1 MTRFTFDHEIERDD
15 DTFEVRVCYDV
26 TPFIAATYWQPAEGG
41 EVEIVSVKRE
51 GAEFQLTDAEEVALL
66 TACQERAA
74 DDMSDEASA
83 QADWRYQ
90 EYRDRLLMEKWE
102 QSA

>member
-1 MTRFTFDHEIERDD
+1 MTRFTFDHEIERDND
-15 DTFEVRVCYDV
+15 SIEVRVCYDV

-41 EVEIVSVKRE
+41 EVEIISVKRA
-51 GAEFQLTDAEEVALL
+51 GVEFQLTDAEEAALL

-74 DDMSDEASA
+74 DDMADEAA
-83 QADWRYQ
+83 AHADWRYQ